1 MAHEILSAKLHEL
14 DERVARLHSR
24 VLISEGENLSTLR
37 QEEEALRRECAQD
50 EMTLRNRLCHSR
62 SQAASDIAASFS
74 RMDGM
79 LSQARENALS
89 QPSSE
94 QALLLA
100 EYALD
105 FAMQA
110 ASRALL
116 ISLEAID
123 AQQHQQRSRER
134 HEQLGDIKKNLVDR
148 AAVIARNAA
157 EHDADQTGARS
168 ADKSNE
174 DRDTPSVQKPCQNI
188 AAHAIRAEQML
199 ARNGQRL
206 LRHVHQRRIIRRQ
219 QRRSQ
224 RHQNDDRHERAA
236 RDRHFVRAEFL

>member
-1 MAHEILSAKLHEL
+1 MAQEILSAKLHEL

-62 SQAASDIAASFS
+62 SQAASEIAASFS

-123 AQQHQQRSRER
+123 AQMT
-134 HEQLGDIKKNLVDR
+134 EQEE
-148 AAVIARNAA
+148 ARNA
-157 EHDADQTGARS
+157 Q
-168 ADKSNE
+168 
-174 DRDTPSVQKPCQNI
+174 
-188 AAHAIRAEQML
+188 
-199 ARNGQRL
+199 
-206 LRHVHQRRIIRRQ
+206 
-219 QRRSQ
+219 
-224 RHQNDDRHERAA
+224 
-236 RDRHFVRAEFL
+236 